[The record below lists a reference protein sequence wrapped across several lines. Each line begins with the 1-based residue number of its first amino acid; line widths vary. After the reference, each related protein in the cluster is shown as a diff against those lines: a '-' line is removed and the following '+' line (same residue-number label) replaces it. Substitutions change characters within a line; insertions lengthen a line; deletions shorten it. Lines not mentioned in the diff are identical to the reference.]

1 MSSCERC
8 VSVHVVLR
16 LADVNHLVG
25 VQLEH
30 ALHLQ
35 LTAALL
41 CLVWGRLGHPLL
53 LQLLPT
59 SLALSDPSQV
69 PEGQKIMTTTW
80 VKLGNHKKS
89 LLITSHIN
97 RGASHLQGKFAQI
110 SRLWQKSYFHLRWLY
125 DSLVIDGI
133 HSIIFKQKTH
143 NVMHFFLQKQQSQIW
158 EDCPFK
164 QIYFKPMHC
173 KLTRIRTR

>member
-1 MSSCERC
+1 MSPCERR

-41 CLVWGRLGHPLL
+41 CLVRGGLAHPLL

-69 PEGQKIMTTTW
+69 PKGQK
-80 VKLGNHKKS
+80 NHDNNVSKTGQPQKKS

-110 SRLWQKSYFHLRWLY
+110 SRLWQKKSYFHLRRLY

-143 NVMHFFLQKQQSQIW
+143 NVMQFFFAETAESNLRGLS
-158 EDCPFK
+158 
-164 QIYFKPMHC
+164 
-173 KLTRIRTR
+173 L